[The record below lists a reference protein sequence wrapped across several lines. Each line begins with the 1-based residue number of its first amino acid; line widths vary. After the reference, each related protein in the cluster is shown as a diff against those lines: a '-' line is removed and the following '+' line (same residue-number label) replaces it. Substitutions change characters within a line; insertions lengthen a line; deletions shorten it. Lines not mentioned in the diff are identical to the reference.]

1 MQEQNHFQILDSVDK
16 EESFDLSDML
26 SSEESLEEN
35 SISESSDS
43 FAEITYNEP
52 FKKQQKKPRK
62 KIIKSKKLFK
72 KHFSRFSGRKK
83 LWKEQRCLSSNI
95 KKS

>member
-1 MQEQNHFQILDSVDK
+1 MQEQNHFQILDSLDK
-16 EESFDLSDML
+16 EESFDMSDML

-35 SISESSDS
+35 SISESSD
-43 FAEITYNEP
+43 FIAEITYNEP
-52 FKKQQKKPRK
+52 
-62 KIIKSKKLFK
+62 FK